1 MILKGY
7 NFDGRCLPPMLGKQ
21 PYYPLLHFKEARRMQ
36 MAKPETISQQP
47 EAREVI
53 VSECMV
59 IGRVDPADPGWD

>member
-1 MILKGY
+1 
-7 NFDGRCLPPMLGKQ
+7 
-21 PYYPLLHFKEARRMQ
+21 